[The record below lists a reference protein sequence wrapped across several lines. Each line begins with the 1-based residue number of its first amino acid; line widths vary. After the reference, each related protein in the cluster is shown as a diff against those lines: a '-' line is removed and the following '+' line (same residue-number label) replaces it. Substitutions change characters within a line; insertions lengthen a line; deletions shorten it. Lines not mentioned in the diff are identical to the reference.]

1 MSCRLKSV
9 NEWCAS
15 NFKSIV
21 YIDAETMAIEHGG
34 KRKQMLSG
42 SIFRVRNMTQSL
54 STFSFLS
61 CFGMINIVVSKSEY
75 VLCMCNVK
83 CVWINTPTW
92 SRRLIRQTADHYAN
106 LKWNGKEWNRFL
118 ESIDICDY
126 QTVSVCDETLSWLRN
141 WDINTQDSWIF
152 TTKDHAVRIGSVLEG
167 KEMFEQ

>member
-83 CVWINTPTW
+83 CVVCMNKYTD
-92 SRRLIRQTADHYAN
+92 LIKTAN
-106 LKWNGKEWNRFL
+106 STN
-118 ESIDICDY
+118 C
-126 QTVSVCDETLSWLRN
+126 
-141 WDINTQDSWIF
+141 
-152 TTKDHAVRIGSVLEG
+152 
-167 KEMFEQ
+167 